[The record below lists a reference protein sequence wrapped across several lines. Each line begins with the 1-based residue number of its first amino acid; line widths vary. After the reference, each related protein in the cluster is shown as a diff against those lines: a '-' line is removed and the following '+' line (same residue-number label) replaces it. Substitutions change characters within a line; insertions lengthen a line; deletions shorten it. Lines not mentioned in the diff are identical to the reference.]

1 VKIVT
6 IGEMRRLEPEAD
18 AAGVSY
24 AAMMEH
30 AGKAVAEAVIAR
42 TDSKTANVLIL
53 VGPGNNGG
61 DGLVAARHLHDAG
74 AIVKVYCLKS
84 PDESEAKV
92 VELRNRSAFIVD
104 AENDMQWRVLKHSL
118 GGANVIVDALFG
130 TGARLP
136 LRDKAAQLLG
146 FINRTLPTKTSKPLI
161 VAVDCP
167 SGMNCDTGALDPNA
181 LKADCTITFGVAKVG
196 QFTFPAADFI
206 GDLIIADIG
215 WPDSLPGLGQINL
228 ELATAEYAKANLP
241 PRPRD
246 AHKYQFGRALVV
258 AGSKNYVGAAWL
270 AGAAAARSGAGL
282 VTLAVPNAIH
292 PLLAAQLVEATWLP
306 LPDLFGAIEERA
318 AEVVRSALPKANA
331 LILGPGLGTSE
342 ETADFV
348 KALVRSDGFSR
359 RAAEAATTDPLRLL
373 VDADGLRL
381 LARLENWPDLLPRPA
396 VLTPHP
402 GELSALTGLSIDA
415 IQSDR
420 LNIARKFATKW
431 GHVLLLKGA
440 FTVIASP
447 DGRTVIEPFATPA
460 LAKAGSGDVLSGL
473 VGGLL
478 AQGVSPFEAAV
489 TGAFIHGR
497 AAEIAAESLGTVI
510 SLTARDI
517 LSAVPKAFG
526 TLSGRSLTTVVPNGR
541 YSPKE

>member
-1 VKIVT
+1 MNTPVKIVAVS
-6 IGEMRRLEPEAD
+6 EMRRLEAEAD
-18 AAGVSY
+18 AVGVSY

-30 AGKAVAEAVIAR
+30 AGKAVADAIVSR
-42 TDSKTANVLIL
+42 MDPKTANALIL

-74 AIVKVYCLKS
+74 ATVKVYCLKP
-84 PDESEAKV
+84 PDESDSKV
-92 VELRNRSAFIVD
+92 IELRQRSVFIVD
-104 AENDMQWRVLKHSL
+104 AGDDMQSRVLKHTL

-136 LRDKAAQLLG
+136 LRDKAAQVLG
-146 FINRTLPTKTSKPLI
+146 FVRRNLGDRKGGDHKGRPHV

-167 SGMNCDTGALDPNA
+167 SGMDCDTGELDPNA
-181 LKADCTITFGVAKVG
+181 LRADLTITFGAAKVG

-206 GDLIIADIG
+206 GDLTIADIG
-215 WPDSLPGLGQINL
+215 WPESLPGLQTIKL
-228 ELATAEYAKANLP
+228 ELTTAEYAKANLP

-246 AHKYQFGRALVV
+246 AHKYQFGRALIL
-258 AGSKNYVGAAWL
+258 AGSKNYVGAAYL

-282 VTLAVPNAIH
+282 VTLAVPESIH
-292 PLLAAQLVEATWLP
+292 PILASQLVEATWLP
-306 LPDLFGAIEERA
+306 LPDSAGAIAEGA
-318 AEVVRSALPKANA
+318 VEVVRSALPKASA
-331 LILGPGLGTSE
+331 LILGPGLGTNE
-342 ETADFV
+342 ATASFLN
-348 KALVRSDGFSR
+348 ALVRSNGFSHP
-359 RAAEAATTDPLRLL
+359 AAEAANTNSLRLL

-381 LARLENWPDLLPRPA
+381 MARIENWPALLPKPA

-402 GELSALTGLSIDA
+402 GELSALIGLSTEA

-420 LNIARKFATKW
+420 LTIARKFAAQW

-447 DGRTVIEPFATPA
+447 DSRAMIEPFATPA

-473 VGGLL
+473 IGGLL
-478 AQGVSPFEAAV
+478 AQGVPPFEAAA

-497 AAEIAAESLGTVI
+497 AAEIAAESLGTSI

-517 LSAVPKAFG
+517 LSAAPKAFA
-526 TLSGRSLTTVVPNGR
+526 TLSGV
-541 YSPKE
+541 